1 MPTYPPRQTAR
12 GCQEYGLSWLWG
24 VICFW
29 LRQAMGYPPLA
40 SWYMEALSPG
50 WGYLI
55 EVNGLKLMRPGRPNA
70 DLLARHLGLDAGPP
84 AYLAI
89 RPSSQTRWVAIDVD
103 QARSPHHPDR
113 GEAGLEN
120 LLERLAV
127 LGLRKPLI
135 FQSSTSRG
143 LHLWFP
149 LKRPQQ
155 TFEVALSVQQGLQAG
170 AIDAGELGET
180 LDFAGRRLCD
190 VTAGHLEIFP
200 NVKQW
205 DSDYRVIRLPFSGQG
220 NGLLLD
226 GFGLVEEPGALPA
239 LWRHAARENFVVKA
253 LRIAKREPGAG
264 PYNLQDPDGLDV
276 IPVNWIHPRSRRP
289 DSSPVVYADKG
300 EKAVQEPWQDHRLPC
315 SLAEAR
321 ELLDRGW
328 TDRGQTQALML
339 AALMVAGQSSDQA
352 ATVATLVRDLLMDAP
367 GFDQWSGHS
376 EQIRTGELPGKA
388 ACRKAARFS
397 PSYLSSWKERANR
410 RRAEDAGSR
419 ATLALDAEIKK
430 GLTTSS
436 INATIDYLR
445 TNHGAP
451 SRAWWFKPV
460 NSPYLQRLRA
470 ALSGINTAA

>member
-1 MPTYPPRQTAR
+1 MESSA
-12 GCQEYGLSWLWG
+12 
-24 VICFW
+24 
-29 LRQAMGYPPLA
+29 LA
-40 SWYMEALSPG
+40 SWYLEALSPG
-50 WGYLI
+50 WGYLV
-55 EVNGLKLMRPGRPNA
+55 EVNGLKVMRPGRPTA
-70 DLLARHLGLDAGPP
+70 DLLASHLGLDGGSP

-89 RPSSQTRWVAIDVD
+89 RPSSRTRWVAIDVD
-103 QARSPHHPDR
+103 QARSPHYPDR
-113 GEAGLEN
+113 GEAALEG

-127 LGLRKPLI
+127 IGLRKPLV
-135 FQSSTSRG
+135 FQSSISRG

-149 LKRPQQ
+149 LKQPQQ
-155 TFEVALSVQQGLQAG
+155 TFEVALSVQHGLQAG

-190 VTAGHLEIFP
+190 VAAGHLEVFP

-239 LWRHAARENFVVKA
+239 LWRNAARENFVVKT

-264 PYNLQDPDGLDV
+264 PYNLQDPEGQDV
-276 IPVNWIHPRSRRP
+276 ISVNWIHPRPRRP
-289 DSSPVVYADKG
+289 DSSPVVYAVKG
-300 EKAVQEPWQDHRLPC
+300 ELLIKEPLQPHRLPR

-339 AALMVAGQSSDQA
+339 AALMVAGQNSDEP
-352 ATVATLVRDLLMDAP
+352 ATVATIVRDLLIVAP
-367 GFDQWSGHS
+367 GFEEWSGHS
-376 EQIRTGELPGKA
+376 KQIRSGELPGKA

-397 PSYLSSWKERANR
+397 PSYVSSWKERANR
-410 RRAEDAGSR
+410 SRAEDAGGR
-419 ATLALDAEIKK
+419 AALALDTAIDM
-430 GLTTSS
+430 GLPTTS

-445 TNHGAP
+445 TSHGAP
-451 SRAWWFKPV
+451 SRAWWFKPA
-460 NSPYLQRLRA
+460 NRHYLQRLRA
-470 ALSGINTAA
+470 ALSEGDAGSWGTPGHDVRPREDDQSFCGQVGGCVAP

>member
-1 MPTYPPRQTAR
+1 
-12 GCQEYGLSWLWG
+12 
-24 VICFW
+24 
-29 LRQAMGYPPLA
+29 MGFPALA
-40 SWYMEALSPG
+40 SWYLEALNPG
-50 WGYLI
+50 WGYLV
-55 EVNGLKLMRPGRPNA
+55 EVNGVKVMRPGWPSA
-70 DLLARHLGLDAGPP
+70 DLLARHLGLDGEPP

-89 RPSSQTRWVAIDVD
+89 RPSRRTRWVAIDVD

-113 GEAGLEN
+113 GKAGLEN

-135 FQSSTSRG
+135 FQSSISRG

-149 LKRPQQ
+149 LKQPQQ
-155 TFEVALSVQQGLQAG
+155 TFEVALSVQQGLQAS
-170 AIDAGELGET
+170 AIDAGEIGET

-190 VTAGHLEIFP
+190 VAAGHLEIFP

-220 NGLLLD
+220 NGLLVD

-239 LWRHAARENFVVKA
+239 LWRHAARDNFVVKTI
-253 LRIAKREPGAG
+253 RTAKREPGAG
-264 PYNLQDPDGLDV
+264 PYNLQDPEGHDV
-276 IPVNWIHPRSRRP
+276 ISVNWIHPRSRRP
-289 DSSPVVYADKG
+289 DPDQVVYADKG
-300 EKAVQEPWQDHRLPC
+300 ETAVQEPSHALRLPR

-321 ELLDRGW
+321 ELLNRGW
-328 TDRGQTQALML
+328 TNRGQTQALML
-339 AALMVAGQSSDQA
+339 SALIVAGQNCDEP
-352 ATVATLVRDLLMDAP
+352 ATVATLVKDLLMDAP
-367 GFDQWSGHS
+367 GFEQWSGHS
-376 EQIRTGELPGKA
+376 EQIRSGELPGKA

-397 PSYLSSWKERANR
+397 PSYVSSWKERANR

-419 ATLALDAEIKK
+419 AAVALDAAIDQ
-430 GLTTSS
+430 GIPTTS

-445 TNHGAP
+445 TSYGAP

-470 ALSGINTAA
+470 ALLDVAANS

>member
-1 MPTYPPRQTAR
+1 
-12 GCQEYGLSWLWG
+12 
-24 VICFW
+24 
-29 LRQAMGYPPLA
+29 MGFPELA
-40 SWYMEALSPG
+40 SWYLEALTPG
-50 WGYLI
+50 WGYLV
-55 EVNGLKLMRPGRPNA
+55 EVNGLKVMRPGWPTA
-70 DLLARHLGLDAGPP
+70 DLLARHLGLDGGPP

-135 FQSSTSRG
+135 FQSSISRG

-149 LKRPQQ
+149 LKQPQQ
-155 TFEVALSVQQGLQAG
+155 TFEVALSIQHGLQAG

-190 VTAGHLEIFP
+190 VAAGHLEVFP

-205 DSDYRVIRLPFSGQG
+205 DSGYRVIRLPFSGQG

-226 GFGLVEEPGALPA
+226 CFGLVEEPGALPA
-239 LWRHAARENFVVKA
+239 FWRHAARDNFVVKT
-253 LRIAKREPGAG
+253 LRIAKREPCAG
-264 PYNLQDPDGLDV
+264 PYNLQDPDRHDV
-276 IPVNWIHPRSRRP
+276 ISVNWIHPRSRRP
-289 DSSPVVYADKG
+289 DSAPVVYAFKG
-300 EKAVQEPWQDHRLPC
+300 ETAMKDSRQAHRLPC

-339 AALMVAGQSSDQA
+339 AALMVAGQNSDEPS
-352 ATVATLVRDLLMDAP
+352 TVATLVRDLLMDAP
-367 GFDQWSGHS
+367 GFEQWSGHS
-376 EQIRTGELPGKA
+376 GQIRSGELPGKA

-397 PSYLSSWKERANR
+397 PSYVSSWKEWANR
-410 RRAEDAGSR
+410 RRAEDAGGR
-419 ATLALDAEIKK
+419 AALALDAAIDM
-430 GLTTSS
+430 GLPTTS

-445 TNHGAP
+445 TSHGAP
-451 SRAWWFKPV
+451 SRAWWFKSV
-460 NSPYLQRLRA
+460 NRHYLQRLRA
-470 ALSGINTAA
+470 VLLGVGAVS